1 MSVARVGCTESVHP
15 CLTRGTETVHV
26 AENGWVT
33 VRKKLGF
40 WRGSPLSGGEGGLP
54 EEGRY
59 NDPQDPA
66 VAEPERSQT

>member
-40 WRGSPLSGGEGGLP
+40 WRGSPLSGR
-54 EEGRY
+54 GRRT
-59 NDPQDPA
+59 PRGREVQ
-66 VAEPERSQT
+66 